1 MDAIAVSLSNGED
14 VTITGFGTFS
24 AVKRASRKGRN
35 PQTGKEITI
44 SARTVVRFKPGSILK
59 DTINSGVKIK
69 GKRGPFT
76 DAVDVDKC

>member
-1 MDAIAVSLSNGED
+1 
-14 VTITGFGTFS
+14 
-24 AVKRASRKGRN
+24 
-35 PQTGKEITI
+35 
-44 SARTVVRFKPGSILK
+44 TVVRFKPGSILK